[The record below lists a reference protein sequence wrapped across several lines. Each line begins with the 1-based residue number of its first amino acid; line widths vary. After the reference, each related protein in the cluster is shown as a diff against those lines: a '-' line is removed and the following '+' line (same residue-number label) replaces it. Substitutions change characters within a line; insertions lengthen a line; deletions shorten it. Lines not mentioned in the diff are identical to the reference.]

1 MNISEII
8 RNLTMEG
15 IILWAE
21 EDKLK
26 YKAPKGKMTD
36 EIREILVQNKVE
48 LIEYLNEQKV
58 EYEVNLA
65 ERYEKFR
72 LTDIQ
77 NSYVMGR
84 NEAYELGGVGCHAYL
99 EMVFDEILDLEQLRK
114 AWNRVIQKHD
124 MLRAIIYDVG
134 YQIVQEEV
142 PEQDIIFI
150 DLRKDEEIGKRKRV
164 ELREELSNKRK
175 R

>member
-48 LIEYLNEQKV
+48 LIE
-58 EYEVNLA
+58 
-65 ERYEKFR
+65 
-72 LTDIQ
+72 
-77 NSYVMGR
+77 
-84 NEAYELGGVGCHAYL
+84 
-99 EMVFDEILDLEQLRK
+99 
-114 AWNRVIQKHD
+114 
-124 MLRAIIYDVG
+124 
-134 YQIVQEEV
+134 
-142 PEQDIIFI
+142 
-150 DLRKDEEIGKRKRV
+150 
-164 ELREELSNKRK
+164 
-175 R
+175 